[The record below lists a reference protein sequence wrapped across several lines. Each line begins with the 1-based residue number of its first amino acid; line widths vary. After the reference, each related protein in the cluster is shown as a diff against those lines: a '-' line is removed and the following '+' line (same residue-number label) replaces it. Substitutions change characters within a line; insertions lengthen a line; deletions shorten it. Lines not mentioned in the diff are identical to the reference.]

1 MMYTFFQNALIGV
14 ALVSVASAIVGTYV
28 VARRM
33 VAVTGGVT
41 HASFAG
47 LGLGFWAGWN
57 PLLTALVAAV
67 AAALGIEALTRRQVR
82 QDTAI
87 GVVWALGMAVG
98 TVFIFL
104 TPGYVPELTSFLFG
118 NLLTITTADLWLCG
132 AFLAVLV
139 TVALLWHDV
148 IISCAF
154 DADFART
161 QGLPVKLVNTA
172 MTVLVAVC
180 VVLTSRMIGIM
191 LLLSLITLPQL
202 AAERITRRLQ
212 PMALMSCA
220 ISLAA
225 SLAGLLVSY
234 FWGVPASAAIVLA
247 LVVIYAATYAKK
259 HTNRTK

>member
-1 MMYTFFQNALIGV
+1 MYTFFQNALIGV
-14 ALVSVASAIVGTYV
+14 ALVSVASAIIGTYV

-47 LGLGFWAGWN
+47 LGFGFWAGWN
-57 PLLTALVAAV
+57 PLATALVAAV
-67 AAALGIEALTRRQVR
+67 AAALGIEALTTRRHVR

-118 NLLTITTADLWLCG
+118 NLLTITATDLWLCG
-132 AFLAVLV
+132 AFLFLLLV
-139 TVALLWHDV
+139 VAIVYHDV
-148 IISCAF
+148 VVACAF

-161 QGLPVKLVNTA
+161 RGLPVKAVNTA
-172 MTVLVAVC
+172 MTVLVAVS
-180 VVLTSRMIGIM
+180 VVLTSRLIGIM

-202 AAERITRRLQ
+202 AAERLTRRLR
-212 PMALMSCA
+212 PMAALSCV
-220 ISLAA
+220 ISLVA
-225 SLAGLLVSY
+225 SVAGLTASY
-234 FWGVPASAAIVLA
+234 FWGIPASAAIVLA
-247 LVVIYAATYAKK
+247 LVVAYCVSHVGCKM
-259 HTNRTK
+259 